1 MARADTLARADIFDH
16 GQPYFV
22 SVGDSESIPEGVITA
37 LINDQSGF
45 LWIGTQHGLVRYD
58 GYYFKLYTNDPQD
71 TDSLAGNY
79 IVTLFVQGTK
89 LWIGTA
95 KSGLSV
101 LDLTN
106 NTFTNFYH
114 DPSNP
119 TSLANNRVL
128 ALAADDKGG
137 MWIGTNDGLD
147 YLAPHN
153 NEFIHHRHE
162 VKDGQSVN
170 DNHIRSLLFDQS
182 NRLWVG
188 SWNGINLKLADKPGF
203 TRFQS
208 FKGVKESFEAQNI
221 TVIKQMDDGVIWLGT
236 RRHGVARIDRKLLVE
251 RFSLV
256 EGPTKTSDQPW
267 VSAIIGVGESQ
278 VWVSAYSQGAMVL
291 DATSGKVKHN
301 WQHDGLDNSS
311 LNMDMVGAMLVD
323 KAGLVWIGT
332 WGQGL
337 NQYNPGNDF
346 ATTLRYK
353 MTGDHRLTTPSVMAI
368 QEMQN
373 AEVWLGME
381 TGGIN
386 RWLPTEQQ
394 LKPITSFAK
403 STVVCFVQT
412 KNGQIW
418 AGTLNDGMLRYV
430 KGDGGSLIPVAGLQE
445 RQIINLA
452 EADNNNLWIGTSHGM
467 YYFDA
472 NDESFT
478 PVLFDEG
485 KGQLMAKPVRQ
496 IIRYDDG
503 RLWVASLMGFY
514 LYDPQTKIL
523 NKVRINPQSKMTLSV
538 LGLLID
544 DNKRLWVETNQGLY
558 YLDDG
563 HPNFI
568 NAYQHYKID
577 TKHLSDS
584 MLLDNAGRIWS
595 STSLF
600 DPSNGVMLSFGAD
613 YGVNVGAFWSRAQAR
628 TRAGLI
634 MFGGNQGLLMIRPE
648 KFKRWSYQPPLVVT
662 QAKLGNQ
669 IVQLTADKRLE
680 VTPDIRSLAVEFAA
694 LDMSSPQS
702 INYQY
707 RLNGFDEQWVGVDTK
722 HRIASYTNLD
732 PGNYDLQVRHSDR
745 HGDWFT
751 PKNMVNITVIP
762 AWYQTVVFKLLSAVL
777 LAALLYGFYL
787 LRVWHL
793 KLRKKVLKAL
803 VKQRTKQLAL
813 KNQEALDTMENLIA
827 TQDELAQ
834 SEKQVGLGKMVA
846 GVSHELNTPLGIG
859 ITAIS
864 LLETQVDNLKN
875 KMENGKLTKAA
886 FERFFDEAGSSATLV
901 NANLRKACDLVASF
915 KQVSGEQ
922 FDQFSEFD
930 LGGSIDTV
938 IASLQDRVSAKQH
951 TLDYCSAGVVTINSC
966 ANAFTFII
974 TVLVENALAHAFDG
988 HEEGRSDGQISVSID
1003 TVENDVLLK
1012 VTDNGKGIEAEAL
1025 ALIFDPFY
1033 TSKRGSGHCGLG
1045 LHTVFNVVHHKLGGS
1060 IDCKSQPGQGCC
1072 FVITLK
1078 R

>member
-1 MARADTLARADIFDH
+1 TK
-16 GQPYFV
+16 
-22 SVGDSESIPEGVITA
+22 GV
-37 LINDQSGF
+37 
-45 LWIGTQHGLVRYD
+45 
-58 GYYFKLYTNDPQD
+58 
-71 TDSLAGNY
+71 TDSFN
-79 IVTLFVQGTK
+79 
-89 LWIGTA
+89 
-95 KSGLSV
+95 
-101 LDLTN
+101 
-106 NTFTNFYH
+106 
-114 DPSNP
+114 
-119 TSLANNRVL
+119 
-128 ALAADDKGG
+128 
-137 MWIGTNDGLD
+137 
-147 YLAPHN
+147 
-153 NEFIHHRHE
+153 
-162 VKDGQSVN
+162 
-170 DNHIRSLLFDQS
+170 
-182 NRLWVG
+182 
-188 SWNGINLKLADKPGF
+188 
-203 TRFQS
+203 
-208 FKGVKESFEAQNI
+208 AQNI
-221 TVIKQMDDGVIWLGT
+221 TVIKQMDNGVIWLGT
-236 RRHGVARIDRKLLVE
+236 RSHGVARIDQKLSVK

-256 EGPTKTSDQPW
+256 EERVEERGEERVEKNAQPW

-278 VWVSAYSQGAMVL
+278 VWVSAYSQGAIVL
-291 DATSGKVKHN
+291 DATSGKIKHN
-301 WQHDGLDNSS
+301 WRHDGLDNSS
-311 LNMDMVGAMLVD
+311 LSMDMVGAMLVD
-323 KAGLVWIGT
+323 KAGMVWVGT

-353 MTGDHRLTTPSVMAI
+353 MTGNHRLTKPSVMAI

-381 TGGIN
+381 AGGIN

-418 AGTLNDGMLRYV
+418 AGTLNDGLLRFV
-430 KGDGGSLIPVAGLQE
+430 EKAEGALVSVAGLVE
-445 RQIINLA
+445 RQVITLA
-452 EADNNNLWIGTSHGM
+452 EADNNNLWVGTSHGV
-467 YYFDA
+467 YYFDV

-485 KGQLMAKPVRQ
+485 NGQLIAKEVRELV
-496 IIRYDDG
+496 RFDDG
-503 RLWVASLMGFY
+503 RLWAASLIGFY
-514 LYDPQTKIL
+514 QYDQDAKIL
-523 NKVRINPQSKMTLSV
+523 NKVRINPQSKTTLSV
-538 LGLLID
+538 MGLLID
-544 DNKRLWVETNQGLY
+544 NNERLWVATNQGLY
-558 YLDDG
+558 YLDDDN
-563 HPNFI
+563 PNFI
-568 NAYQHYKID
+568 DADQHYKID
-577 TKHLSDS
+577 SKFVFGT
-584 MLLDNAGRIWS
+584 MMQDNAGRIWS
-595 STSLF
+595 PSTIF
-600 DPSNGVMLSFGAD
+600 DPGNGSVLRFGEN
-613 YGVNVGAFWSRAQAR
+613 YGIDVGAIWH
-628 TRAGLI
+628 RAGVVTSTGLI
-634 MFGGNQGLLMIRPE
+634 LLGGNQGLLMIRPE

-669 IVQLTADKRLE
+669 IVPLTADKRLE

-722 HRIASYTNLD
+722 HRIANYTNLD
-732 PGNYDLQVRHSDR
+732 PGVYDLQVRHSDR

-751 PKNMVNITVIP
+751 PKKVVNITVIP
-762 AWYQTVVFKLLSAVL
+762 AWYQTVGFKLLCAVL
-777 LAALLYGFYL
+777 LAALLYGLYL
-787 LRVWHL
+787 LRVRHL
-793 KLRKKVLKAL
+793 KLRKKILKAL

-827 TQDELAQ
+827 TQAELAE

-864 LLETQVDNLKN
+864 LLETQVDKLKN
-875 KMENGKLTKAA
+875 QMQSGKLTKAA

-901 NANLRKACDLVASF
+901 NANLHKASDLVASF

-930 LGGSIDTV
+930 LSGSIDTV
-938 IASLQDRVSAKQH
+938 IASLQDRVSAQQH
-951 TLDYCSAGVVTINSC
+951 SLDYRSTGVVTINSC

-988 HEEGRSDGQISVSID
+988 QSDGQISVSID
-1003 TVENDVLLK
+1003 TVESDVVLK

-1033 TSKRGSGHCGLG
+1033 TSKRGSGYCGLG

-1060 IDCKSQPGQGCC
+1060 IDCLSQPGQGCC
-1072 FVITLK
+1072 FVISLK
-1078 R
+1078 Q